1 VISNSWGELAAGVLY
16 LGVLVLLVP
25 FGLHRL
31 RLLWLRF
38 GRPPTLEPR
47 TRVEPLPPVTVQLPI
62 YNEANVVR
70 RLIDAACRLDYPV
83 DLLEVQVL
91 DDSDDETVE
100 LAARAVAEW
109 RRRGIDVHHIRRGLR
124 EGFKAGALGHGTRRA
139 RGDFMLVLDAD
150 FMPPTHLIR
159 SLLESFD
166 APEVGAVQAAW
177 THLNA
182 AESWLTR
189 AQALFL
195 DAHFAIE
202 HAARYRSGLFF
213 NFNGSAGM
221 WRRACVEASG
231 GWKSDTLTEDVD
243 LSYRAQL
250 GGWRLVYRDDV
261 RVPAELPRRLEDVEV
276 QQERWAQG
284 GVQTARKLLPAV
296 WRSDVRAWVKLEAT
310 AHLLGHI
317 VHPLTLI
324 LGVCLGAL
332 GYLGLAHRSIP
343 EWVHLAALG
352 FATIP
357 FLLFY
362 GAAARVRGYPV
373 RSIPGRLLEALIL
386 GLGLGIPLTGAVL
399 RGAIGARTPF
409 RRTPKRGES
418 TVRAYRARANTAAA
432 GVRAA
437 LGLSLTGS
445 VASLVQSGLLSA
457 VPFTGLFA
465 VGYLAATRE
474 TARRSLYE

>member
-1 VISNSWGELAAGVLY
+1 MSLDSWGEVGAGALY
-16 LGVLVLLVP
+16 LFVLFLLVP

-38 GRPPTLEPR
+38 RSSPAPGPG
-47 TRVEPLPPVTVQLPI
+47 TRMGSLPPVTVQLPV
-62 YNEANVVR
+62 YDEANVVE
-70 RLIDAACRLDYPV
+70 RLIDATCRMDYPAH
-83 DLLEVQVL
+83 LLEVQVL
-91 DDSDDETVE
+91 DDSDDDTVR
-100 LAARAVAEW
+100 LAAGAIARW
-109 RRRGIDVHHIRRGLR
+109 QLRGIDIHHIRRGSR
-124 EGFKAGALGHGTRRA
+124 DGFKAGALRYGTARA
-139 RGDFMLVLDAD
+139 RGEFMLVLDAD
-150 FMPPTHLIR
+150 FVPPPHLVR
-159 SLLESFD
+159 SLLDSFD

-177 THLNA
+177 GHLNA

-202 HAARYRSGLFF
+202 HAARHRSGLFF

-221 WRRACVEASG
+221 WRRACVEDSG
-231 GWKSDTLTEDVD
+231 GWSSDTLTEDVD

-250 GGWRLVYRDDV
+250 RGWRLVFRDDV

-284 GVQTARKLLPAV
+284 GVQTARKLLPEI
-296 WRSDVRAWVKLEAT
+296 WRADVRPWVKLEAM
-310 AHLLGHI
+310 AHLLGHV
-317 VHPLTLI
+317 VHPLTLL
-324 LGVCLGAL
+324 LGICLGAI
-332 GYLGLAHRSIP
+332 GYMGLAHQAIP

-362 GAAARVRGYPV
+362 GAAAGVRGYPA
-373 RSIPGRLLEALIL
+373 RTMPRRLLEALVL

-399 RGAIGARTPF
+399 RGALRAKTSF
-409 RRTPKRGES
+409 HRTPKRGER
-418 TVRAYRARANTAAA
+418 TVRSYRVRANRAAA
-432 GVRAA
+432 GLRAA

-474 TARRSLYE
+474 TARRGLNE